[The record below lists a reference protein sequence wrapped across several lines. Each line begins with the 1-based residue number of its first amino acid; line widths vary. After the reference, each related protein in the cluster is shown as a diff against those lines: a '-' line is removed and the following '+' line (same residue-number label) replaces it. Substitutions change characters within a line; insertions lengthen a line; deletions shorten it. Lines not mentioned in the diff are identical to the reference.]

1 MKIYKYDNVTMIAVD
16 KQTKQKLI
24 QIKRKYQYKNMDK
37 VINKLIDGFLSNEY
51 YESEPYEKYHS

>member
-24 QIKRKYQYKNMDK
+24 QIKRKYQCKNMDK
-37 VINKLIDGFLSNEY
+37 VINKLIDGFYSNEY

>member
-51 YESEPYEKYHS
+51 YESEPYDKYHS